1 MFIYSE
7 EGKLLKTV
15 FVPLVETDMLLPH
28 VYNYYTI
35 KQEKLYRLVENVD
48 TEEWNLYI
56 SAIE

>member
-15 FVPLVETDMLLPH
+15 FVPLVETDMLLPP

-35 KQEKLYRLVENVD
+35 KQGKLYRLVENVD